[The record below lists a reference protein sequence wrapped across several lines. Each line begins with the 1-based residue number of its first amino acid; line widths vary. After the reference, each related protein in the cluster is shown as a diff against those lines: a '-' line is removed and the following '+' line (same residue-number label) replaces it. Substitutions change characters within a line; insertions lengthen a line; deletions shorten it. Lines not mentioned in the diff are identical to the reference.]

1 MNEIGLD
8 SSALGIPTFDNE
20 GAEVSG
26 PMSVYAVPAMMGR
39 KFVGDASAK
48 IVRLS
53 DIFRIPQPAGRR
65 AEDIYAGEF
74 KIFRADWVKPET
86 V

>member
-8 SSALGIPTFDNE
+8 SHSFGIPTFDNE

-26 PMSVYAVPAMMGR
+26 PMSAYCVPAMMGR
-39 KFVGDASAK
+39 KFIGDASSK
-48 IVRLS
+48 IVCLS
-53 DIFRIPQPAGRR
+53 DIFRIPQPIGRR
-65 AEDIYAGEF
+65 AEDINAGEF
-74 KIFRADWVKPET
+74 KVFRPDRMKPET